1 MLKFLL
7 MLVILLFAA
16 NYIAFCFAYLDGFST
31 VTGFGAFWDSFKSS
45 VAALF
50 EHPLWW
56 TAPSEH
62 MSEYGIVT
70 PPLEA
75 PAITQ

>member
-7 MLVILLFAA
+7 ILVIFIFAA
-16 NYIAFCFAYLDGFST
+16 NYIAFCFSYLDGFSSIN
-31 VTGFGAFWDSFKSS
+31 GFGAFWDTFKSS

-56 TAPSEH
+56 TSPSEYVG
-62 MSEYGIVT
+62 EFAPV
-70 PPLEA
+70 A
-75 PAITQ
+75 PAETPVAP